1 MIKLLPNILTLLRIL
16 SIPFLVITLFKGYP
30 VLTLLIFIFAS
41 LTDYYDGYIA
51 RKYKIISNFGK
62 LMDPLADKCLI
73 LTALILINI
82 KPIAYI
88 HWIITLIIMAR
99 EIAVTILRHHYQM
112 NGIIMPANMGGKV
125 KTTFQM
131 IGIIACFTFY
141 TIFDYAAPPTIVG
154 GGWGGLIDFVGIVVE
169 YIMAFMAFIAIAKD
183 VIILVIQVFFW
194 LVVVVTVW
202 TGIIYFRQKPEE
214 KDG

>member
-1 MIKLLPNILTLLRIL
+1 MIKMLPNILTLLRIL
-16 SIPFLVITLFKGYP
+16 AIPFLIITLFKGYP

-41 LTDYYDGYIA
+41 LTDYYDGVIA
-51 RKYKIISNFGK
+51 RKYNIISNFGK

-73 LTALILINI
+73 LTALILCNI

-88 HWIITLIIMAR
+88 HWIITLIIMSR
-99 EIAVTILRHHYQM
+99 EIAVTILRHNYQR

-141 TIFDYAAPPTIVG
+141 TVFDYAVNPVKVG
-154 GGWGGLIDFVGIVVE
+154 GVVVE
-169 YIMAFMAFIAIAKD
+169 YIMAFMAFISIAKD

-194 LVVVVTVW
+194 LVVVVTLW
-202 TGIIYFRQKPEE
+202 TGIIYFRQKPEG